1 MVERDSGGGICGWGL
16 CVYVMFFFGKG
27 GGGYRKGK
35 KKKKKKKRKAAQSK
49 NIIAVFCFDK

>member
-16 CVYVMFFFGKG
+16 CVYVMFFFWWGWG
-27 GGGYRKGK
+27 VIGRR
-35 KKKKKKKRKAAQSK
+35 KKKKKRKAAQSK

>member
-16 CVYVMFFFGKG
+16 CVYVMFFFWWGWG
-27 GGGYRKGK
+27 VIGRR
-35 KKKKKKKRKAAQSK
+35 KKKKKKRKAAQSK